1 MSNRPRPA
9 VLIDR
14 LISRSKPAR
23 AFGLATLLLSAGLLL
38 LPWLVKLDG
47 KPHADWQQLLGRF
60 HPLVVHLP
68 IGLLV
73 LVPALEI
80 AGAWRPAF
88 REAVAFVLS
97 LAFITSLGS
106 LTLGYLLAYGSGEAG
121 STVTS
126 HIWGGIALAIG
137 VALCMLV
144 RPSWS
149 SRTLP
154 FAYPLLLTCTLL
166 ALVWTAHQ
174 GASIT
179 HGSDYLT
186 QYLPA
191 SLKSLILGYR
201 TPVQASNPTS
211 FYTKHIHPIFDANCV
226 SCHGESKT
234 SGGLRLDSYDRLM
247 LGGKDGRAIAPGNPD
262 ESLLLHRVTLPASHK
277 QFMPAEGKPP
287 LRAEEIAWIRA
298 WIQQGASPTDATV
311 AGIREPQSDAPL
323 IPVGDYSALEP
334 EIQQMEKS
342 QGAKLMHV
350 SSNSSDGL
358 VLYTVDA
365 AGSFGD
371 AQLQQFQKFAPYIV
385 EAELGRTGVTDAS
398 FETLAKFTHLRALH
412 LEGTGVTGDGLAKIA
427 SLSQLTYLN
436 LSGTQVT
443 QTSVAPLESM
453 ENLRHLYL
461 YDTPARST
469 PDGASKR
476 PNLKRPTP
484 PQSVDR

>member
-9 VLIDR
+9 VLVDR
-14 LISRSKPAR
+14 LISKSKPAR
-23 AFGLATLLLSAGLLL
+23 VQGLAALLLSAGLLL

-80 AGAWRPAF
+80 AGAWRPAL
-88 REAVAFVLS
+88 REAIAFVLS

-106 LTLGYLLAYGSGEAG
+106 LTFGYLLAYGSGEAG
-121 STVTS
+121 STVTR
-126 HIWGGIALAIG
+126 HMWGGIALAVGI
-137 VALCMLV
+137 ALCMLA
-144 RPSWS
+144 RPTWS

-166 ALVWTAHQ
+166 TLVWTAHE
-174 GASIT
+174 GGSIT
-179 HGSDYLT
+179 HGSNYLT
-186 QYLPA
+186 KYLPA
-191 SLKSLILGYR
+191 SLKSLTLGNTTR
-201 TPVQASNPTS
+201 VQPSNPKS
-211 FYTKHIHPIFDANCV
+211 FYTKQIHPIFDANCV

-234 SGGLRLDSYDRLM
+234 SGGLCLDSYDQLM
-247 LGGKDGRAIAPGNPD
+247 RGGKDGAAIIPGNPD
-262 ESLLLHRVTLPASHK
+262 KSRLLNRVTLPASHK

-311 AGIREPQSDAPL
+311 AGISIPELQSDALL

-342 QGAKLMHV
+342 QGAKMMHV
-350 SSNSSDGL
+350 SGKPSDGL

-365 AGSFGD
+365 ARSFGD
-371 AQLQQFQKFAPYIV
+371 VQLEQFQNFAPYIV
-385 EAELGRTGVTDAS
+385 EAELGRTAVTNAS
-398 FETLAKFTHLRALH
+398 FDTLAKFTHLRALH
-412 LEGTGVTGDGLAKIA
+412 LEGTRVTGDGLAKLA

-436 LSGTQVT
+436 LSSTQVT
-443 QTSVAPLESM
+443 QTAVAPLASM
-453 ENLRHLYL
+453 ENLHHLYL
-461 YDTPARST
+461 YDTPAKPT
-469 PDGASKR
+469 PDSESTQPIAR
-476 PNLKRPTP
+476 N
-484 PQSVDR
+484 PQ

>member
-9 VLIDR
+9 VLVDR
-14 LISRSKPAR
+14 SISERKPAR
-23 AFGLATLLLSAGLLL
+23 LLSLAALLLSAALLL

-60 HPLVVHLP
+60 HPLLVHLP

-73 LVPALEI
+73 LVPVLEI
-80 AGAWRPAF
+80 AGAWRPVL

-121 STVTS
+121 STVTR
-126 HIWGGIALAIG
+126 HMWGGIALVIG
-137 VALCMLV
+137 IALCLLV
-144 RPSWS
+144 RPPWS
-149 SRTLP
+149 ARTLP

-166 ALVWTAHQ
+166 TLAWTAHQ
-174 GASIT
+174 GGSIT
-179 HGSDYLT
+179 HGRNYLT
-186 QYLPA
+186 EYLPT
-191 SLKSLILGYR
+191 SLKSLILGNS
-201 TPVQASNPTS
+201 TQVQVANPTS
-211 FYTKHIHPIFDANCV
+211 FYAKHIHPIFDANCI
-226 SCHGESKT
+226 SCHGESKK
-234 SGGLRLDSYDRLM
+234 SGGLRLDSYDQLM
-247 LGGKDGRAIAPGNPD
+247 RGGKDGRAIAPGNPD

-311 AGIREPQSDAPL
+311 AGISIREPQSDAPL

-350 SSNSSDGL
+350 SGKPSDGL

-385 EAELGRTGVTDAS
+385 EAELARTAVTDAS
-398 FETLAKFTHLRALH
+398 FDTLAKFTHLRALH
-412 LEGTGVTGDGLAKIA
+412 LEGTKVTGNGLAKLA

-436 LSGTQVT
+436 LSSTPVT
-443 QTSVAPLESM
+443 QTAVAPLASM
-453 ENLRHLYL
+453 KNLHHLYL
-461 YDTPARST
+461 YDTPAKSIPESGST
-469 PDGASKR
+469 QPIAR
-476 PNLKRPTP
+476 NP
-484 PQSVDR
+484 

>member
-1 MSNRPRPA
+1 MSNRSRPA
-9 VLIDR
+9 VLVDR
-14 LISRSKPAR
+14 LISKSKAAR
-23 AFGLATLLLSAGLLL
+23 VCGLAALLLSAGLLL

-80 AGAWRPAF
+80 AGAWRPAL
-88 REAVAFVLS
+88 REAIAFVLS

-121 STVTS
+121 STVT
-126 HIWGGIALAIG
+126 HHMWGGIALAIG
-137 VALCMLV
+137 IALCMLV
-144 RPSWS
+144 RPCGS
-149 SRTLP
+149 SPTLP

-166 ALVWTAHQ
+166 TLVWTAHE
-174 GASIT
+174 GGSIT
-179 HGSDYLT
+179 HGRNYLT

-191 SLKSLILGYR
+191 SLKSLTLGNTTR
-201 TPVQASNPTS
+201 VQASDPTS

-234 SGGLRLDSYDRLM
+234 SGGLRLDSYDQLM
-247 LGGKDGRAIAPGNPD
+247 RGGKDGTAIVPGNPD
-262 ESLLLHRVTLPASHK
+262 ESLLLNRVTLPASHK

-287 LRAEEIAWIRA
+287 LRAEEIAWIRT
-298 WIQQGASPTDATV
+298 WIQQGASPNDATV
-311 AGIREPQSDAPL
+311 AGISIRELQSEALL

-334 EIQQMEKS
+334 EIQQMERS

-350 SSNSSDGL
+350 SSKPSDGL

-365 AGSFGD
+365 ASSFGD
-371 AQLQQFQKFAPYIV
+371 AQLEQFQKFAPYIV
-385 EAELGRTGVTDAS
+385 EAELGRTAVTNAS
-398 FETLAKFTHLRALH
+398 FDTLAKFTHLRALH
-412 LEGTGVTGDGLAKIA
+412 LEGTRVTGDGLAKLA

-436 LSGTQVT
+436 LSRTQVT
-443 QTSVAPLESM
+443 QTAVAPLASM
-453 ENLRHLYL
+453 ENLHHLYL
-461 YDTPARST
+461 YNTPAKPT
-469 PDGASKR
+469 PDSESTQPSR
-476 PNLKRPTP
+476 RNR
-484 PQSVDR
+484 SN